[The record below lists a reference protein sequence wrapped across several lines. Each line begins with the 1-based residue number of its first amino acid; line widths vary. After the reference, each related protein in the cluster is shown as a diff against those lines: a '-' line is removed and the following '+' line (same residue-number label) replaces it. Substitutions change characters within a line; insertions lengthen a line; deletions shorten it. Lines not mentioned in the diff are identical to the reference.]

1 MTTVDTPL
9 TASFAPETTAVALAD
24 MPLGTHFR
32 VIAID
37 ETRESL
43 LRLMEMGLIPGVEGL
58 LDRSAP
64 LGTPLS
70 VRLPGCTLAVR
81 RDDAQCIRVI
91 PLEPHS
97 ESNLD

>member
-9 TASFAPETTAVALAD
+9 TASFSTETTAVALAD
-24 MPLGTHFR
+24 MPLGTRFR

-43 LRLMEMGLIPGVEGL
+43 LRLMEMGLTPGVEAL
-58 LDRSAP
+58 LERTAP

-70 VRLPGCTLAVR
+70 IRLPGCTLAVR
-81 RDDAQCIRVI
+81 RDDAENIRVI
-91 PLEPHS
+91 PLDSPPKDSAE
-97 ESNLD
+97 

>member
-1 MTTVDTPL
+1 MTTIDTPL
-9 TASFAPETTAVALAD
+9 TANFSIHSCAVSLAG
-24 MPLGTHFR
+24 MPLGTRFR

-58 LDRSAP
+58 LERTAP

-70 VRLPGCTLAVR
+70 LRLPGCTLAVR
-81 RDDAQCIRVI
+81 RDDAECIRVI
-91 PLEPHS
+91 PLDPPT
-97 ESNLD
+97 NNTPD

>member
-9 TASFAPETTAVALAD
+9 TANFSVDSNAVALAD
-24 MPLGTHFR
+24 MPLGTRFR
-32 VIAID
+32 VVAVD

-43 LRLMEMGLIPGVEGL
+43 LRLMEMGLIPGVEAL
-58 LDRSAP
+58 LERTAP

-81 RDDAQCIRVI
+81 RDDAQRIRVT
-91 PLEPHS
+91 PLDPPS
-97 ESNLD
+97 QASLT